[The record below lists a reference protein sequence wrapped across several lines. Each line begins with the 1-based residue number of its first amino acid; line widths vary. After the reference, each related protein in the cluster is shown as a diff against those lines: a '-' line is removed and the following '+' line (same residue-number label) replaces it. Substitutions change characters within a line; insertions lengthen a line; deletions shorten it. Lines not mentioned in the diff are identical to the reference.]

1 MNGLEI
7 DTTYGSLRAGTLNGG
22 RQAGRQ
28 AGQTGF
34 SHDEVVRYP

>member
-7 DTTYGSLRAGTLNGG
+7 DTTYGSLRVGTLNEG

-28 AGQTGF
+28 AGRADWF
-34 SHDEVVRYP
+34 FPR